1 MSYPTRNGMEEEYGW
16 RWLWLGKMKKES
28 IIMCVCVCLL
38 GEGGGVSFFLFPIFL
53 EEAAEDGLKAS
64 PGVNKI

>member
-1 MSYPTRNGMEEEYGW
+1 MEEEDGW

-28 IIMCVCVCLL
+28 IMRVCVCFL
-38 GEGGGVSFFLFPIFL
+38 GGGGVCFFLFPIFL

-64 PGVNKI
+64 PGVNRI